1 MVPASQDADQELA
14 SVASAMTLGCRA
26 TRSLQGKW
34 LFRRGSRTLSGVL
47 RRQGIWGAARKELFQ
62 QCFPDATKFWKT
74 LEAFVQVN
82 IRLRRGKLLADQQVD
97 VAETLAKLLW
107 GLRPV

>member
-1 MVPASQDADQELA
+1 MAFQEGLPDPEWCA
-14 SVASAMTLGCRA
+14 QEAGNL
-26 TRSLQGKW
+26 
-34 LFRRGSRTLSGVL
+34 
-47 RRQGIWGAARKELFQ
+47 GAARKELFQ